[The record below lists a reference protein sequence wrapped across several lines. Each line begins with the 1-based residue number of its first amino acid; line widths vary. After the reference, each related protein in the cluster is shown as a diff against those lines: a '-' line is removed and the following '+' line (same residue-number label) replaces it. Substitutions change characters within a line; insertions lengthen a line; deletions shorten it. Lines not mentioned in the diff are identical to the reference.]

1 MPLTFSWPGF
11 AVSLLVIAFGIWG
24 YRSERRFLSYLA
36 PSDRLWSATLG
47 AIINICL
54 AFFCVVF
61 TFNLWVKREVFA
73 FTIALLIVFLLV
85 VIIYLAV
92 RWRLSLLLLGNEAKE
107 GIRKLKEEL
116 ERFSGQDRGGNGI

>member
-1 MPLTFSWPGF
+1 
-11 AVSLLVIAFGIWG
+11 
-24 YRSERRFLSYLA
+24 
-36 PSDRLWSATLG
+36 
-47 AIINICL
+47 
-54 AFFCVVF
+54 VVF